1 MHQDG
6 SNSGRAR
13 SARIRASHDY
23 EATELESMRRRGKAL
38 EDRQRPRPTL
48 MARLMRGVVRM
59 RPRDTEAP
67 QVPAGEPGDLA
78 VGIDLNE

>member
-6 SNSGRAR
+6 SSSARAR

-48 MARLMRGVVRM
+48 MARLTATFARTGRWNA
-59 RPRDTEAP
+59 D
-67 QVPAGEPGDLA
+67 PAQAASEIDE
-78 VGIDLNE
+78 GIAGITLNE